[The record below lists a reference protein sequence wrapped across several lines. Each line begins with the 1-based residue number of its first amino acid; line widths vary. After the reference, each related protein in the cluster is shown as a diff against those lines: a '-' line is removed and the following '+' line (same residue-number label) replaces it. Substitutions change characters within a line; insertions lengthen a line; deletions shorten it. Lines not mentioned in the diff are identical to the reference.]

1 MSRFNSAASS
11 VQELAIRLV
20 SFFNKGVGTDNLTN
34 DSVTKDIINSN
45 VAGVGLEQNVNG
57 SLQLK
62 DDGLAY
68 ANLPMAIYNMIY
80 EVGYVMEHPWNDL
93 PTYGTWLWL
102 DDRNIGDSSSGATA
116 RANDDVLTLFT
127 KIWTDYTNTTAP
139 IYTSAGAAS
148 TRGAN
153 AADDWSAHK
162 RISLPK
168 RQGRVLVAMDNYG
181 EGGSAAGA
189 ITGTWADT
197 LGTVAGEEKHQL
209 TVAELAVHSHTYV
222 RLTTPSG
229 SGAATGSWDNWAPY
243 ETATSSAGS
252 GTAHN
257 IVQPSVT
264 TKYIIRY

>member
-1 MSRFNSAASS
+1 MTIERARRTGHFEFGLDQQIQEILTKFSA
-11 VQELAIRLV
+11 VIDEFLP
-20 SFFNKGVGTDNLTN
+20 
-34 DSVTKDIINSN
+34 
-45 VAGVGLEQNVNG
+45 VGLPQEW
-57 SLQLK
+57 
-62 DDGLAY
+62 
-68 ANLPMAIYNMIY
+68 
-80 EVGYVMEHPWNDL
+80 PWNDL
-93 PTYGTWLWL
+93 PPGRWLWL
-102 DDRNIGDSSSGATA
+102 DDRNIGDSSSGATS
-116 RANDDVLTLFT
+116 RANADVETLFT
-127 KIWTDYTNTTAP
+127 KIWTDYSNATTP
-139 IYTSAGAAS
+139 IYTSAGVAS
-148 TRGAN
+148 ARGES
-153 AADDWSAHK
+153 AADDWAAHK

-168 RQGRVLVAMDNYG
+168 RQGRTLVAMDNYG

-189 ITGTWADT
+189 VTGTWADT